1 MHCKELL
8 LSELTISLYC
18 CIMTIQIPN
27 TRWTVKAS
35 RVGSDVWNLWDI
47 CWWRFFTWYHTNLV
61 VSTKQE
67 LGFFLFHCLC
77 LSSSSRGAFDQAT
90 CVTSDAE
97 TWQTETLSIR
107 FENLTWGTEKWKQ
120 CHRPH
125 VWPHHSNWATV
136 VAPNC
141 LGVVLFHQLFSC
153 EQEIPSCSLEN
164 PNWVCRHWR
173 CAFLLECCAEWIVKC
188 FS

>member
-1 MHCKELL
+1 MNCESFKSWIWCLL
-8 LSELTISLYC
+8 FVGHLL
-18 CIMTIQIPN
+18 
-27 TRWTVKAS
+27 VK
-35 RVGSDVWNLWDI
+35 GFQWKL
-47 CWWRFFTWYHTNLV
+47 FTWYHTNLV

-67 LGFFLFHCLC
+67 LGFFLFHFLC

-125 VWPHHSNWATV
+125 GHTTLIERLLSPQTV
-136 VAPNC
+136 SALSSSINYSAVNRKSLPV
-141 LGVVLFHQLFSC
+141 LWKTQIGSVDIEDVLFAGMLHRVNTGCL
-153 EQEIPSCSLEN
+153 
-164 PNWVCRHWR
+164 
-173 CAFLLECCAEWIVKC
+173 
-188 FS
+188 

>member
-1 MHCKELL
+1 MNCESFKSWIWCLL
-8 LSELTISLYC
+8 FVGHLL
-18 CIMTIQIPN
+18 
-27 TRWTVKAS
+27 VK
-35 RVGSDVWNLWDI
+35 GFQWKL
-47 CWWRFFTWYHTNLV
+47 FTWYHTNLV

-67 LGFFLFHCLC
+67 LGFFLFHFLC

-97 TWQTETLSIR
+97 SWQTETLSIR

-164 PNWVCRHWR
+164 PNWFCRHWR
-173 CAFLLECCAEWIVKC
+173 CAFCWNVAQSE
-188 FS
+188 